1 MVYAGPQMLQQIE
14 NLNPQIRLGFF
25 FLPGKNGTVYAMD
38 DRSVQWGI
46 SSLTARDGKKM
57 DACARFLQF
66 CYSEGVYETILE
78 IMNGNS
84 VTVRRVNMPDTPD
97 RKIMELL
104 MRKSCACGFFSVGC
118 PAAGWFY

>member
-46 SSLTARDGKKM
+46 SSLTARDGKRWM
-57 DACARFLQF
+57 RVPGSFSLLF
-66 CYSEGVYETILE
+66 
-78 IMNGNS
+78 
-84 VTVRRVNMPDTPD
+84 RR
-97 RKIMELL
+97 RI
-104 MRKSCACGFFSVGC
+104 
-118 PAAGWFY
+118 

>member
-25 FLPGKNGTVYAMD
+25 FPERTGLSM
-38 DRSVQWGI
+38 QWTTEVCSGDFV
-46 SSLTARDGKKM
+46 ADCRDGKKM

-84 VTVRRVNMPDTPD
+84 VTVRQVNMPDTPD
-97 RKIMELL
+97 RENH
-104 MRKSCACGFFSVGC
+104 GGC
-118 PAAGWFY
+118 L